1 LHSHHLIGFA
11 RRTRSRFMKRV
22 IRITKRGKVKHVSP
36 TNLATVPAL
45 DEVDAT
51 VACIQA
57 LIPIGLTAVEEALTK
72 ELIRLAGPKHSRT
85 GGLPGV
91 VRWCRQRGSVYLA
104 DQKVPM
110 TYQRA
115 RNRLTRQEVPLPTYH
130 RLQAPSAAD
139 TGLFR
144 KVLYGLSCRDYAP
157 AAALVPQVF
166 GLSPSSVSR
175 RFIRASATQLQQ
187 LCERRLEAYD
197 VVALLLDGK
206 TFAEDEMVVAVGVTL
221 TGEKVILGFVQTA
234 TENATVCAAFLRELR
249 DRGLRIEQGL
259 LCVLDGAKGFH
270 KAIQTVFGA
279 YGIVQRCQWHK
290 RENVVAYLPKD
301 LQAPWRRKLQAAY
314 EAPTYAAA
322 KPALLRLRHELT
334 RLNESAVASLDE
346 GFEETLTLHRLG
358 VFRALGRS
366 LKTTNCLESVNALI
380 GQRTDK
386 VDRWRSSD
394 QKRRWL
400 AAALLDIEPRLNRIA
415 GFRALPVLRQA
426 LRHEL
431 GAQAQL
437 TEQQVA

>member
-1 LHSHHLIGFA
+1 
-11 RRTRSRFMKRV
+11 MKSV
-22 IRITKRGKVKHVSP
+22 IRITKQGKVKNVHP
-36 TNLATVPAL
+36 TNLTTVPAL
-45 DEVDAT
+45 DEVDTT

-57 LIPIGLTAVEEALTK
+57 LIPIALKAVEEELSK
-72 ELIRLAGPKHSRT
+72 ELTRLAGPKHSRT
-85 GGLPGV
+85 EGLPGV

-104 DQKVPM
+104 DQKVPI
-110 TYQRA
+110 TYQRL
-115 RNRLTRQEVPLPTYH
+115 RNRRTRQEVPLSIYQ
-130 RLQAPSAAD
+130 RLQGPYAAD

-157 AAALVPQVF
+157 AAALVPEVF
-166 GLSPSSVSR
+166 GVSPSSVSR
-175 RFIRASATQLQQ
+175 RFIRASAKQLQQ
-187 LCERRLEAYD
+187 LCERRLDAYD
-197 VVALLLDGK
+197 LVALILDGK

-249 DRGLRIEQGL
+249 ERGLRIAQGL
-259 LCVLDGAKGFH
+259 LCVLDGAKGFR
-270 KAIQTVFGA
+270 KAIHTAFGA
-279 YGIVQRCQWHK
+279 YGIIQRCQWHK
-290 RENVVAYLPKD
+290 RENVVAYLPKSV
-301 LQAPWRRKLQAAY
+301 QARWRRKLQAAY
-314 EAPTYAAA
+314 DEPTYTEA
-322 KPALLRLRHELT
+322 KAALLRLRHELT

-386 VDRWRSSD
+386 VDRWRTSD

-426 LRHEL
+426 LQHEF

-437 TEQQVA
+437 IEQQVA

>member
-1 LHSHHLIGFA
+1 
-11 RRTRSRFMKRV
+11 
-22 IRITKRGKVKHVSP
+22 VKDVHPASL
-36 TNLATVPAL
+36 NAAPAL
-45 DEVDAT
+45 DAVEVK

-57 LIPIGLTAVEEALTK
+57 LIPIALKAVEEELTA
-72 ELIRLAGPKHSRT
+72 ELTRLAGPKHSRT

-91 VRWCRQRGSVYLA
+91 VRWGRQRGSVYLA
-104 DQKVPM
+104 DQKIPVI
-110 TYQRA
+110 YQRA
-115 RNRLTRQEVPLPTYH
+115 RNRLTRQEVPLSIYQ
-130 RLQAPSAAD
+130 RLQVPREAD

-144 KVLYGLSCRDYAP
+144 KILLGLSCRDYAP
-157 AAALVPQVF
+157 CAEAVPDAF
-166 GLSPSSVSR
+166 GLSASSVSR

-187 LCERRLEAYD
+187 LCERRLAGYD
-197 VVALLLDGK
+197 VVALILDGK

-234 TENATVCAAFLRELR
+234 TENEKVCAAFLRELL

-259 LCVLDGAKGFH
+259 LCVLDGAKGFR
-270 KAIQTVFGA
+270 KAIQTVVGA
-279 YGIVQRCQWHK
+279 HALVQRCQWHK
-290 RENVVAYLPKD
+290 RENVVAYLPKS
-301 LQAPWRRKLQAAY
+301 LQARWRRKLQAAY
-314 EAPTYAAA
+314 EEPTYVEA
-322 KPALLRLRHELT
+322 KAALLRLRHELT

-415 GFRALPVLRQA
+415 GFRAMPVLRQA
-426 LRHEL
+426 LQIDL
-431 GAQAQL
+431 GAQARL